1 MPINGWMEKQ
11 AVIYDTIK
19 YPEIN
24 LSKKVW
30 LYKERNLMKQRE
42 AHTWFNEDIDCS
54 WRKITIV
61 WWTLQ
66 QHRFEMGESTYTGI
80 FFNSIYHSTTQLYY
94 SIFSWIHRCRT
105 QGFQRD
111 CTVPFYKK
119 NLSIHGSWCPWGV
132 LEPVCPR
139 YWGTAVLYVIVL
151 IQNLC
156 ASPGL
161 TT

>member
-1 MPINGWMEKQ
+1 MTAITNYK
-11 AVIYDTIK
+11 IYFKKYIFHYIMKIK

-80 FFNSIYHSTTQLYY
+80 FFNSIYHSTTHFSVEFTDAESQIWRNHRYEEP
-94 SIFSWIHRCRT
+94 SINYRQIS
-105 QGFQRD
+105 
-111 CTVPFYKK
+111 TVQK
-119 NLSIHGSWCPWGV
+119 V
-132 LEPVCPR
+132 
-139 YWGTAVLYVIVL
+139 GTLNALFKGKL
-151 IQNLC
+151 
-156 ASPGL
+156 
-161 TT
+161 